1 MATTRKK
8 PKQPPVGY
16 ADMSGSQQLAHDI
29 ISQFVDLT
37 PSVNRIVEA
46 PLSEAG
52 RLHALTLFRDSLSSP
67 GDPMRHPARALAA
80 GQAFDEANG

>member
-1 MATTRKK
+1 MATRRKT
-8 PKQPPVGY
+8 KQPPVGY
-16 ADMSGSQQLAHDI
+16 DDMTGSQQLAHDI
-29 ISQFVDLT
+29 ISQYVDLT

-67 GDPMRHPARALAA
+67 GDPMRHPLKALAA
-80 GQAFDEANG
+80 GQEYDEAHA